1 MFFNVNILYRVVV
14 LDDYKLIREMF
25 ADPAFLGKPQ
35 NEAFLLASEGAHGK
49 PKSA

>member
-1 MFFNVNILYRVVV
+1 
-14 LDDYKLIREMF
+14 MF

-49 PKSA
+49 KNLHIQNLHVTLLHFIYVFYIFCCL